1 MDLQHWVL
9 FAALGVV
16 AAIPVVG
23 FIIMA
28 RILKRDEAID
38 AAIFLAQR
46 QLEEYL
52 KRTK

>member
-1 MDLQHWVL
+1 MDLQHWLL
-9 FAALGVV
+9 FGALAIV

-28 RILKRDEAID
+28 RILKKDEAID

-52 KRTK
+52 KRSK

>member
-9 FAALGVV
+9 FGALAVTIAV
-16 AAIPVVG
+16 PVVG

-28 RILKRDEAID
+28 RILKKDEAID

-46 QLEEYL
+46 QLEDYL
-52 KRTK
+52 KRSK